1 MAVTWEA
8 QETFTGKRI
17 IEMPDPDNEG
27 EMVET
32 EHQCGDIMVT
42 FTSDDDTPV
51 VHTRNVNVMFDE
63 KGEYDR
69 VATDNVID
77 QVANGVE
84 YKIKIG
90 VIS

>member
-51 VHTRNVNVMFDE
+51 VHSRRAGSGGPKPARNE
-63 KGEYDR
+63 QKRE
-69 VATDNVID
+69 
-77 QVANGVE
+77 
-84 YKIKIG
+84 
-90 VIS
+90 